1 MPSSVDAFTE
11 ESIFYDS
18 AAQISMVRSHF
29 AESLCRKQTCEDF
42 ITKVCGVEEEL
53 ATKAYKIPIGTV
65 DGKPVQTIQVL
76 GIPQISND
84 VEEVDPTVLA
94 SIFGLAASE
103 VRRKAGPI
111 DLLID
116 INYSRFHIGET
127 KVNPSLVA
135 RRSPLGWV
143 IFGSNAEDVKQVSV
157 VSRVPPIDLTDF
169 WRTESMG
176 VSVSPCTCEASKLSA
191 QERQEMKIIEES
203 AKL

>member
-29 AESLCRKQTCEDF
+29 AESLCLESKPVKIF

-53 ATKAYKIPIGTV
+53 ATKAYKIPVGTV

-94 SIFGLAASE
+94 SISGLAASE

-111 DLLID
+111 DLQQQQQQYFI
-116 INYSRFHIGET
+116 YSNH
-127 KVNPSLVA
+127 
-135 RRSPLGWV
+135 
-143 IFGSNAEDVKQVSV
+143 
-157 VSRVPPIDLTDF
+157 
-169 WRTESMG
+169 
-176 VSVSPCTCEASKLSA
+176 
-191 QERQEMKIIEES
+191 
-203 AKL
+203 